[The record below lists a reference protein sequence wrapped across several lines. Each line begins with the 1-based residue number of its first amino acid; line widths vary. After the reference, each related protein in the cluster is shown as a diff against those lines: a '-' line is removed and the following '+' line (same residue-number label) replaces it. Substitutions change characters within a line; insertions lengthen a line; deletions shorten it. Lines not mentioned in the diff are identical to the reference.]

1 MAATVPAAG
10 QSTSAAQS
18 VTRLALE
25 VFVQQAVVQNAT
37 AQASRLQAQAAGRL
51 VDAERALY
59 DPTLIGRARRELS
72 DRPRTFEEQTS
83 GLTNVGKDSAIEQ
96 YSTASAGLR
105 GKLPSG
111 ATFEFS
117 HELRRR
123 ASNLLANG
131 DVREHRGTLTLT
143 LRQPLLKGAGRESSE
158 ADLRVAEKEQQIEAQ
173 RFVKQL
179 LDVVTD
185 AGSTYWQT
193 YRAEQTVRLRGRA
206 VEVAHELKAEVQRRV
221 EGGMAPRV
229 ELMEAD
235 LALSSRQAEA
245 VRAHQLVV
253 EVQARARNLVAL
265 DPMTSPD
272 WVLAT
277 TFDEA
282 APEPVALQAD
292 RSADVPPSLLDNVP
306 AYQIALLRRDQEQI
320 RLDHARRQ
328 ERPDLSLE
336 LGLNRNSLT
345 DAWRSGFQQS
355 LGSRHTG
362 HYAGVALEMPI
373 DNGAARARREA
384 QLLRR
389 DAAKL
394 QADAE
399 ARTAFNEWAARRGQW
414 IASLNELA
422 LLGREVQGRQA
433 LLAAERENYQSGRS
447 RLRLLIEAQ
456 DRLDDSR
463 LRQMDAAVRARVAEI
478 ALRAASGEMFG
489 FFGLKLV
496 DWTPG

>member
-1 MAATVPAAG
+1 MTLQG
-10 QSTSAAQS
+10 
-18 VTRLALE
+18 
-25 VFVQQAVVQNAT
+25 FVQQAVVQNAT
-37 AQASRLQAQAAGRL
+37 AQAARLQAQAAGRL

-59 DPTLIGRARRELS
+59 DPTLVGRARRELS

-96 YSTASAGLR
+96 YSSASAGLR

-117 HELRRR
+117 QELRRR

-131 DVREHRGTLTLT
+131 DVREHRGTLSLT
-143 LRQPLLKGAGRESSE
+143 LRQPLLKGAGRASTE

-173 RFVKQL
+173 RFIKQL

-193 YRAEQTVRLRGRA
+193 YRAEQTVRLRERA
-206 VEVAHELKAEVQRRV
+206 VDVANELKAEVQRRV
-221 EGGMAPRV
+221 DGGMAPRV
-229 ELMEAD
+229 ELMEAE

-245 VRAHQLVV
+245 VRARQLVV

-306 AYQIALLRRDQEQI
+306 AYQIASLRRDQEQI

-336 LGLNRNSLT
+336 LGLNRNSLV
-345 DAWRSGFQQS
+345 DNWRRGLEQS
-355 LGSRHTG
+355 LGERHPG
-362 HYAGVALEMPI
+362 HYAGLALEMPI
-373 DNGAARARREA
+373 GNGAARSRREA
-384 QLLRR
+384 QALRR

-399 ARTAFNEWAARRGQW
+399 ARTAYNEWAARRGQW
-414 IASLNELA
+414 AASLNELT

-447 RLRLLIEAQ
+447 RLRVLIEAQ

-478 ALRAASGEMFG
+478 ALRASSGELFG